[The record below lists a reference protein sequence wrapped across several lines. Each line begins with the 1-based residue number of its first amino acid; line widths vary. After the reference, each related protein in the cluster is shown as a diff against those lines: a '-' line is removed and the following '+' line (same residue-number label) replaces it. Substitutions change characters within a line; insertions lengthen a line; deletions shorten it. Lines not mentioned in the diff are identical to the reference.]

1 MRIANSKFCPS
12 TDQSI
17 NTLLHEYTLQRLY
30 KLKEYIDINESY
42 EMAYHKDDE
51 EKNSKGRG

>member
-12 TDQSI
+12 ADQSI
-17 NTLLHEYTLQRLY
+17 NTLLHTYTLPRLY

-42 EMAYHKDDE
+42 EMAYHRDDKEKD
-51 EKNSKGRG
+51 SKGRG